1 MFQNFNHERWS
12 SATGACCLA
21 RVCVEESF
29 TYANKRKTFGKLLIE
44 HPVIREKLGNMI
56 RQVETTWAQL
66 ESITYQMNTMSFA
79 EAQKL
84 LGGPIALIKAHA
96 GIVMEH
102 CAREAA
108 QIFGGLAYT
117 RGGQGDKVERIY
129 RDVLAYKSKTIH
141 SSTIHSH
148 FNAFSNYFINTNHVS
163 LFLFVFS
170 FSQFPLVHRQGQLPI
185 LLYVFCFSIL
195 LNCFLTFLLFLFRFL

>member
-1 MFQNFNHERWS
+1 MSLLQNFNHERWS
-12 SATGACCLA
+12 SATGAACLA

-56 RQVETTWAQL
+56 RQVETTWAQI
-66 ESITYQMNTMSFA
+66 ENITYQMNTMSFA
-79 EAQKL
+79 ESQKL

-96 GIVMEH
+96 GLVMEH

-129 RDVLAYKSKTIH
+129 RDVLAYKVSSS
-141 SSTIHSH
+141 SSTSVY
-148 FNAFSNYFINTNHVS
+148 FSD
-163 LFLFVFS
+163 
-170 FSQFPLVHRQGQLPI
+170 
-185 LLYVFCFSIL
+185 
-195 LNCFLTFLLFLFRFL
+195 